1 MRGSTVAR
9 SAIFACAVAAI
20 SVTHHGAQPS
30 MPTWAEVKAF
40 VNNRLGS
47 EASFLAVESKV

>member
-1 MRGSTVAR
+1 
-9 SAIFACAVAAI
+9 
-20 SVTHHGAQPS
+20 